1 MNFIGEHL
9 LPGQIGQFSIYLAF
23 VTALLSSFSYFK
35 SIKSEDQSWIK
46 IARTS
51 FVLHALSIIIIVGSM
66 AFMIF
71 NQYFEYQYVWKHS
84 SKALPLE
91 FIISCFWE
99 GQEGSFLL
107 WIFWHIVLGMILLFK
122 RSKWEAPVLMVVALV
137 QVFLVSM
144 VMGIYI
150 GDFQIGTTPFILVRE
165 LPEYI
170 NMPFMQMPDYL
181 NNPQFADGRGLNPLL
196 QNYWMVIH
204 PPILFLGFAL
214 TLIPFAYALGGLII
228 GKYKSWI
235 KPAIPWAFAGV
246 MILGLGI
253 LLGGVWAYESL
264 TFGGFWAWDPVEN
277 SSLVPWL
284 ILLGAAHLMLVQ
296 KKKYNNLIST
306 YVLTLGGFIFTLY
319 STYLTRSG
327 VLGDTSVHA
336 FAGGMEL
343 QLLIFLAVFTV
354 LPFLLLILRKKKFNV
369 KYVEDD
375 TLSREFWI
383 FIGSLVLILSSLQI
397 TFETSLPIFNKL
409 FGPDGALFTLYEV
422 NKAPALDRLA
432 IYNSWQVPFAIVLT
446 LIIGGIQFMSNKKTK
461 GKKFFKA
468 IKFPMIL
475 SLVFTVI
482 AAFITELESP
492 LYILLLFTSMFAIVG
507 NFTYWRRVLGFN
519 LYKSGT
525 TIAHIGFGLIVLG
538 ALISNAKKEIISQNK
553 TYIAKNVP
561 SNENIYLEEGDTVAM
576 GDYFVTFNGMRKE
589 KDLFLFDVDYFER
602 NEAGELEKS
611 FELSPFVRENK
622 IMGNAAEPSTKHYFH
637 KDIYSYVAFFPKKV
651 SEKDEYLNEA
661 STDISPGDSVIYSNY
676 FVKLDSL
683 VVLSNLNDI
692 HLDKAN
698 LALSAHFTIT
708 DMTGAK
714 YKTEAFYTIVENQIQ
729 PIPGFVEPLG
739 LRVTFT
745 NIKVDEQKVEIKFA
759 EHKSKVKDYII
770 MQAIVFPYINILWIG
785 IILMFFGTL
794 IALTQRVKKQSK
806 A

>member
-23 VTALLSSFSYFK
+23 VTALLSSFAYYK
-35 SIKSEDQSWIK
+35 SIKSEDKSWIK
-46 IARTS
+46 IARAS
-51 FVLHALSIIIIVGSM
+51 FGIHALSIIVIVSAM

-91 FIISCFWE
+91 FVISCFWE

-107 WIFWHIVLGMILLFK
+107 WIFWHIVLGMILLLK
-122 RSKWEAPVLMVVALV
+122 KSKWEAPVLMVVAFV
-137 QVFLVSM
+137 QVFLVTM
-144 VMGIYI
+144 ILGTYI

-165 LPEYI
+165 LPDYI
-170 NMPFMQMPDYL
+170 GMPFMQMPDYL

-214 TLIPFAYALGGLII
+214 TLIPFAYAVGGLII

-253 LLGGVWAYESL
+253 LLGGAWAYESL

-306 YVLTLGGFIFTLY
+306 YILTLGGFIFTLY

-336 FAGGMEL
+336 FAGGMET
-343 QLLIFLAVFTV
+343 QLLVFLLVFT
-354 LPFLLLILRKKKFNV
+354 LIPFLLLLLKKGKFGV
-369 KYVEDD
+369 KYEEDD

-409 FGPDGALFTLYEV
+409 FGPNGAFFTLYDV
-422 NKAPALDRLA
+422 DKAPALNRLA
-432 IYNSWQVPFAIVLT
+432 VYNSWQVPFTIVLT
-446 LIIGGIQFMSNKKTK
+446 LILGGVQFLSNKKTN
-461 GKKFFKA
+461 GKKFLQS
-468 IKFPMIL
+468 ITYPIIISIVL
-475 SLVFTVI
+475 TII
-482 AAFITELESP
+482 AALITDLENP
-492 LYILLLFTSMFAIVG
+492 MFILLLFSSLFTIVG
-507 NFTYWRRVLGFN
+507 NFTYWRKALGAN
-519 LYKSGT
+519 LKKSGT
-525 TIAHIGFGLIVLG
+525 TVAHIGFGLVVLG

-561 SNENIYLEEGDTVAM
+561 SNENIYLEEGDTIAM
-576 GDYFVTFNGMRKE
+576 GDYFVSFTGMKRE
-589 KDLFLFDVDYFER
+589 KDLFLFHVDYFEK
-602 NEAGELEKS
+602 NEQGELEKS
-611 FELSPFVRENK
+611 FELEPYVRENK

-637 KDIYSYVAFFPKKV
+637 KDIYSYVAFFPK
-651 SEKDEYLNEA
+651 EATENDEYLNEA
-661 STDISPGDSVIYSNY
+661 STDIGPGDSVIYSNY

-683 VVLSNLNDI
+683 VVLTNLEEI
-692 HLDKAN
+692 QLSAAN
-698 LALSAHFTIT
+698 LALSAHFTVT
-708 DMTGAK
+708 DMSGKK
-714 YKTEAFYTIVENQIQ
+714 YQGKSFYTIIENQVQ
-729 PIPGFVEPLG
+729 PIHGFIDELG
-739 LRVTFT
+739 LRLTFT

-759 EHKSKVKDYII
+759 EHKSRVKDYII
-770 MQAIVFPYINILWIG
+770 MQAIIFPYINILWIG
-785 IILMFFGTL
+785 ITLMFIGTL
-794 IALTQRVKKQSK
+794 IALVQRLIKSSK
-806 A
+806 

>member
-9 LPGQIGQFSIYLAF
+9 LPGQIGQFSIYLSF
-23 VTALLSSFSYFK
+23 VAALLSSFAYFK
-35 SIKSEDQSWIK
+35 SIKSADTSWIK
-46 IARTS
+46 IARGS
-51 FVLHALSIIIIVGSM
+51 FIVHAISIVVIVSCM
-66 AFMIF
+66 AYMIF

-91 FIISCFWE
+91 FVISCFWE

-107 WIFWHIVLGMILLFK
+107 WIFWHIVLGMIVLWRK
-122 RSKWEAPVLMVVALV
+122 SKWEAPVLMVVSFV

-144 VMGIYI
+144 ILGVYI
-150 GDFQIGTTPFILVRE
+150 GDSQVGTTPFILVRQ
-165 LPEYI
+165 LSEYMA
-170 NMPFMQMPDYL
+170 MPFMQMPDYL

-214 TLIPFAYALGGLII
+214 TLMPFSYAVGGLII

-235 KPAIPWAFAGV
+235 KPAIPWAYAGV

-253 LLGGVWAYESL
+253 LLGGAWAYESL

-284 ILLGAAHLMLVQ
+284 ILLGASHLMVVQ

-336 FAGGMEL
+336 FAGGMGI
-343 QLLIFLAVFTV
+343 QLLIFLAVFT
-354 LPFLLLILRKKKFNV
+354 LIPLFLLIIRKSKFNV
-369 KYVEDD
+369 KYIEDH

-409 FGPDGALFTLYEV
+409 FGPNGIIISLYDV
-422 NKAPALDRLA
+422 DKAPALNRLA
-432 IYNSWQVPFAIVLT
+432 VYNSWQVPFAIVLT
-446 LIIGGIQFMSNKKTK
+446 LILGGIQFLSNKKTNA
-461 GKKFFKA
+461 KKFIQG
-468 IKFPMIL
+468 IKYPIIL
-475 SLVFTVI
+475 ALVFTVI
-482 AAFITELESP
+482 AALITDMDSP
-492 LYILLLFTSMFAIVG
+492 LYIILLFTSLFTITG
-507 NFTYWRRVLGFN
+507 NFAYWRKVLGAS
-519 LYKSGT
+519 LKKSGT
-525 TIAHIGFGLIVLG
+525 AIAHIGFGLIVLG

-576 GDYFVTFNGMRKE
+576 GDYFVTFTGMRKE
-589 KDLFLFDVDYFER
+589 NDLFLFSVDYLEE
-602 NEAGELEKS
+602 NENHELVKS
-611 FELSPFVRENK
+611 FQLEPYVRENK

-637 KDIYSYVAFFPKKV
+637 KDIYSYVAFFPK
-651 SEKDEYLNEA
+651 EATENDEYLNEA

-683 VVLSNLNDI
+683 VVLSKLENI
-692 HLDKAN
+692 HLAKAN
-698 LALSAHFTIT
+698 LALSAHITVT
-708 DMTGAK
+708 DMTGKK
-714 YKTEAFYTIVENQIQ
+714 YKVESFYTIVENQVH
-729 PIPGFVEPLG
+729 PIPGLIDELG

-745 NIKVDEQKVEIKFA
+745 SIKVDEQKVEIKFA
-759 EHKSKVKDYII
+759 EHKSRVKDYII

-794 IALTQRVKKQSK
+794 IALFDRVKKK
-806 A
+806 I

>member
-9 LPGQIGQFSIYLAF
+9 LPGQIGQFFIYLSF
-23 VTALLSSFSYFK
+23 VTALLSSFTYFK
-35 SIKSEDQSWIK
+35 SIKSKDRSWIK
-46 IARTS
+46 IARSS
-51 FVLHALSIIIIVGSM
+51 FIIHAISIVIIVSAM

-91 FIISCFWE
+91 FVISCFWE

-107 WIFWHIVLGMILLFK
+107 WIFWHIILGMIMLWK
-122 RSKWEAPVLMVVALV
+122 KSKWEAPVLMVVALV

-144 VMGIYI
+144 IMGVYI

-170 NMPFMQMPDYL
+170 GMPFMQMPDYL

-214 TLIPFAYALGGLII
+214 TLFPFAYAVGGLII

-253 LLGGVWAYESL
+253 LLGGAWAYESL

-284 ILLGAAHLMLVQ
+284 ILIGAAHMMLVQ

-336 FAGGMEL
+336 FAGGMGV
-343 QLLIFLAVFTV
+343 QLLIFLAVFT
-354 LPFLLLILRKKKFNV
+354 LIPFALLLIRKGKFNI

-383 FIGSLVLILSSLQI
+383 FISGLVLILSSLQI

-409 FGPDGALFTLYEV
+409 FGPDGVLFTLYDV

-432 IYNSWQVPFAIVLT
+432 VYNSWQVPFAIVLT
-446 LIIGGIQFMSNKKTK
+446 LIMGGVQFMKNKKTN
-461 GKKFFKA
+461 GRKFVQA
-468 IKFPMIL
+468 IKFPVLLSIL
-475 SLVFTVI
+475 FTIV
-482 AAFITELESP
+482 ASMITEMDSP
-492 LYILLLFTSMFAIVG
+492 LYIILLFTSIFAIVG
-507 NFTYWRRVLGFN
+507 NFTYWRKVLGSN
-519 LYKSGT
+519 LRKSGT
-525 TIAHIGFGLIVLG
+525 SIAHIGFGLIVLG

-576 GDYFVTFNGMRKE
+576 GDYFVTFTGKRKE
-589 KDLFLFDVDYFER
+589 KDLYLFNVNYLEE
-602 NEAGELEKS
+602 NESGELVKS
-611 FELSPFVRENK
+611 FELEPYVRENK

-637 KDIYSYVAFFPKKV
+637 KDIYSYVAFFPK
-651 SEKDEYLNEA
+651 EATENDDYLNEA

-683 VVLSNLNDI
+683 VVLSNLDDI
-692 HLDKAN
+692 HLSKAN
-698 LALSAHFTIT
+698 LALSAHFTVT
-708 DMTGAK
+708 DMAGEK
-714 YKTEAFYTIVENQIQ
+714 HRVESYYTIVENQVQ
-729 PIPGFVEPLG
+729 PIPGFIEPLG
-739 LRVTFT
+739 LRVLFT

-770 MQAIVFPYINILWIG
+770 MQAIVFPYINILWVG

-794 IALTQRVKKQSK
+794 IALFERVKKRI
-806 A
+806 